1 MSTKRGLIAVA
12 LLALLV
18 VADVVSPLRVERV
31 AIEFKPEAILHV
43 GGFSITNTLLGSWIA
58 MILLVVLARRATRRM
73 VDRPAALSSQN
84 IMETLVETLLNVMH
98 NFVGEHAWDFF
109 PVVGT
114 LFFYILFMNWLS
126 IMPGFGSIGFWH
138 AAPGGRVFV
147 PLLRGG
153 TTDLNTT
160 IALALCSLA
169 SVQVQ
174 GVRAVGLG
182 QQVLHYIAID
192 KIALFARRLVRE
204 QRIEPG
210 LLVRGALDLFVGLL
224 ELFDELT
231 KVVSFAFRLF
241 GNVFGGEV
249 LLAIMAFL
257 LPFLVSLPFMAIEL
271 VAGLIQAF
279 VFAALTAAFMGRAIA
294 EHPHR
299 EHEQDEAAAEELVP
313 GSPTP
318 SMTPT
323 AQRASSR

>member
-1 MSTKRGLIAVA
+1 MSTKRGLIAFI
-12 LLALLV
+12 LLAVLV
-18 VADVVSPLRVERV
+18 IADIFSPLRVERV
-31 AIEFKPEAILHV
+31 AVEFRPEPILHL
-43 GGFSITNTLLGSWIA
+43 GRLTITNTLIGSWIA
-58 MILLVVLARRATRRM
+58 MALLILLARLATRRM
-73 VDRPAALSSQN
+73 VDRPAAFSYQN
-84 IMETLVETLLNVMH
+84 VMETLVEALLNIMR
-98 NFVGEHAWDFF
+98 NFVGEHAWSFF
-109 PVVGT
+109 PMVGT

-126 IMPGFGSIGFWH
+126 IMPGFGSIGFWR

-160 IALALCSLA
+160 IALAMCSML

-182 QQVLHYIAID
+182 EHILHYIAVD
-192 KIALFARRLVRE
+192 KFVLFARRLVRE
-204 QRIEPG
+204 GRIEPG
-210 LLVRGALDLFVGLL
+210 LLIRGTLDLFVGLL

-271 VAGLIQAF
+271 VLGAIQAF
-279 VFAALTAAFMGRAIA
+279 VFAALTAAFMGRALA

-299 EHEQDEAAAEELVP
+299 EHDEIEAEDLP
-313 GSPTP
+313 GGAMTQRVSP
-318 SMTPT
+318 
-323 AQRASSR
+323 R